1 MWNVAA
7 QSKAGSLAASA
18 EAWEDV
24 AILRLYRRVPLD
36 LEHSVRLLA
45 LEGLAVDS
53 GAAMEV
59 EVFEEDIAA
68 AIALAL
74 VEGLVIRAHATASVD
89 RLHQTL
95 PPVPVVAGMLVLEAA
110 MLVVESMRE
119 MPVPQVAQV

>member
-1 MWNVAA
+1 MWNVAE

-24 AILRLYRRVPLD
+24 AILRLYPRVPPVPD
-36 LEHSVRLLA
+36 LSVRLLA

-53 GAAMEV
+53 VADMEV
-59 EVFEEDIAA
+59 EDFEEDIAA

-74 VEGLVIRAHATASVD
+74 VAVLVIKADVTASVD

-95 PPVPVVAGMLVLEAA
+95 PPVPVVAGMLALEAA

-119 MPVPQVAQV
+119 MPGSQV

>member
-1 MWNVAA
+1 MLNVAA

-24 AILRLYRRVPLD
+24 AILRLYPRVPPV
-36 LEHSVRLLA
+36 LELSVRLLA

-59 EVFEEDIAA
+59 EDFEEDIAA
-68 AIALAL
+68 VIASAL
-74 VEGLVIRAHATASVD
+74 VAGLVIRAHATASVD
-89 RLHQTL
+89 RLRQTL
-95 PPVPVVAGMLVLEAA
+95 PPVPVVAGTLALEAA

-119 MPVPQVAQV
+119 MPGPRV

>member
-7 QSKAGSLAASA
+7 QSKAGSLAASV

-24 AILRLYRRVPLD
+24 AILRLYPRVPPA
-36 LEHSVRLLA
+36 LELLVRLLA

-53 GAAMEV
+53 GADMEV

-74 VEGLVIRAHATASVD
+74 VGGLVIRADAMASVD

-95 PPVPVVAGMLVLEAA
+95 PPVPVVAGMLALEAA

-119 MPVPQVAQV
+119 MPGSQV